1 VSGKRSSL
9 NSACRSKIRSMPFL
23 SPLQDVMNVVLQ
35 LRYSGSGTRPMVHAL
50 RVTEAGATPRQP

>member
-1 VSGKRSSL
+1 VSGKGSSL

-35 LRYSGSGTRPMVHAL
+35 LRHSGTPAL
-50 RVTEAGATPRQP
+50 GRGQWSTRCA